1 VSRLPRSRK
10 SSVQS
15 LRRALSNPE
24 IDLRQ
29 LREKDSLMAAR
40 EIAAK
45 RAGVGSPDRSD
56 PARELFPELRSYERQ
71 IGILKSVLES
81 LPSGAII
88 ADAEGK
94 FTFFNAAAEL
104 ILGIGLRDLDPAL
117 WSSEYGCFMPDQ
129 VTHYP
134 TERLPLAR
142 SLKGEEVLF
151 EEIFIRNEQRSDGV
165 WLNVSSKPL
174 RSSSGELLGAYVVF
188 QDVTD
193 YKKSAAIV
201 ERLSSA
207 VEQTADSVVITNI
220 QGIIRYVNPAFE
232 KTTGYSREE
241 VVGQTPRVL
250 KSGEH
255 APEFYKE
262 LWETVLGG
270 GVFSATITN
279 RRKNGDLYWAEQT
292 ITPMREQSGRITHF
306 VSVWKDVTEQR
317 KLQEQEFHL
326 KMARE
331 VQQRFYV
338 KAAPHITDFD
348 LTGRA
353 FPADQTGG
361 DYFDFIPMLDGC
373 IGIAIGDVVGHGYAA
388 ALLMAELRAYMRMVA
403 AAELEPANV
412 LNRVGEI
419 LYGDLDKAQL
429 ITLLMVRLDPRTGMF
444 TYASAG
450 HVPGYLM
457 DASGVV
463 EQTLGAT
470 GIPLGIDPHA
480 KYDPSPA
487 MKLAPGKV
495 LTLLT
500 DGIAET
506 MSADEIEFGTDRILE
521 LIGENRAKSAVQI
534 ADSLY
539 AAAREHAEGRPQQD
553 DITCVVCKAKQAP

>member
-1 VSRLPRSRK
+1 
-10 SSVQS
+10 
-15 LRRALSNPE
+15 
-24 IDLRQ
+24 
-29 LREKDSLMAAR
+29 
-40 EIAAK
+40 
-45 RAGVGSPDRSD
+45 
-56 PARELFPELRSYERQ
+56 
-71 IGILKSVLES
+71 
-81 LPSGAII
+81 
-88 ADAEGK
+88 
-94 FTFFNAAAEL
+94 
-104 ILGIGLRDLDPAL
+104 
-117 WSSEYGCFMPDQ
+117 
-129 VTHYP
+129 
-134 TERLPLAR
+134 
-142 SLKGEEVLF
+142 
-151 EEIFIRNEQRSDGV
+151 
-165 WLNVSSKPL
+165 
-174 RSSSGELLGAYVVF
+174 
-188 QDVTD
+188 
-193 YKKSAAIV
+193 
-201 ERLSSA
+201 
-207 VEQTADSVVITNI
+207 
-220 QGIIRYVNPAFE
+220 
-232 KTTGYSREE
+232 
-241 VVGQTPRVL
+241 
-250 KSGEH
+250 
-255 APEFYKE
+255 
-262 LWETVLGG
+262 
-270 GVFSATITN
+270 
-279 RRKNGDLYWAEQT
+279 
-292 ITPMREQSGRITHF
+292 
-306 VSVWKDVTEQR
+306 
-317 KLQEQEFHL
+317 
-326 KMARE
+326 

-338 KAAPHITDFD
+338 KAAPHIADFD
-348 LTGRA
+348 LVGRA

-480 KYDPSPA
+480 KYDPSSA

-539 AAAREHAEGRPQQD
+539 ASAREHAEGRPQQD

>member
-1 VSRLPRSRK
+1 VSRLRRGRK

-15 LRRALSNPE
+15 LRHVLSDSE
-24 IDLRQ
+24 IDLRK
-29 LREKDSLMAAR
+29 LRERDSLMAAR

-45 RAGVGSPDRSD
+45 RAGVQSPGRSD
-56 PARELFPELRSYERQ
+56 SPGEFFPDLRSYERQ
-71 IGILKSVLES
+71 ITILKSVLES

-88 ADAEGK
+88 ADADGK
-94 FTFFNAAAEL
+94 ISFFNAAAEM

-117 WSSEYGCFMPDQ
+117 WSSDYGCFMPDQ
-129 VTHYP
+129 VTRYP

-142 SLKGEEVLF
+142 SLQGEEVLS
-151 EEIFIRNEQRSDGV
+151 EEIFVRNEQRPDGV

-174 RSSSGELLGAYVVF
+174 RNEGGELLGAYVVF

-193 YKKSAAIV
+193 YKRSAAIV

-207 VEQTADSVVITNI
+207 VEQTADSVVITNT

-232 KTTGYSREE
+232 RTTGYSREE

-270 GVFSATITN
+270 GVFTATIAN
-279 RRKNGDLYWAEQT
+279 RRKNGELYWAEQT

-317 KLQEQEFHL
+317 KLHEQEFHL
-326 KMARE
+326 KLARE

-338 KAAPHITDFD
+338 KAAPHIPGFD
-348 LTGRA
+348 LVGRA

-373 IGIAIGDVVGHGYAA
+373 LGIAIGDVVGHGYAA
-388 ALLMAELRAYMRMVA
+388 ALLMAELRAYVRMVA
-403 AAELEPANV
+403 ATEMEPTNV
-412 LNRVGEI
+412 LRRVGEI
-419 LYGDLDKAQL
+419 VYGDLDKAQL
-429 ITLLMVRLDPRTGMF
+429 ITLLMVRLDPQTGLF
-444 TYASAG
+444 SYANAG
-450 HVPGYLM
+450 HVPGYLL
-457 DASGVV
+457 DPSGSV
-463 EQTLGAT
+463 ESTLGAT
-470 GIPLGIDPHA
+470 GIPLGIDPHPE
-480 KYDPSPA
+480 YQPSA
-487 MKLAPGKV
+487 VMKLAPGKV
-495 LTLLT
+495 LALLT

-506 MSADEIEFGTDRILE
+506 MSADDIGFGTDRTLE
-521 LIGENRAKSAVQI
+521 LIRKNSANNSAQI
-534 ADSLY
+534 AESLY
-539 AAAREHAEGRPQQD
+539 EAAREHANGQPQQD
-553 DITCVVCKAKQAP
+553 DITCVICKSKQAP